1 MNPILFYCFMF
12 TINKSRVTSNEW
24 KFSKSY
30 LEREERKITNKTI
43 GFSVS

>member
-1 MNPILFYCFMF
+1 MYPILFYCFMF

-30 LEREERKITNKTI
+30 LEREERKKTNKTI
-43 GFSVS
+43 GFTVS